1 MALVANYLL
10 GDRVTRLIGTA
21 PDWPIEGVMFTDV
34 NSIWEGH
41 PDVFQAMVTSVA
53 KPPGELE
60 RSIPLRVS
68 ENGHRG

>member
-1 MALVANYLL
+1 
-10 GDRVTRLIGTA
+10 
-21 PDWPIEGVMFTDV
+21 MFTDV